1 MKHIYEKD
9 ILPYLKDMLEELKVI
24 EKQGGMSY
32 IYTILSYL
40 VKAGEVKDQTEF
52 VNTIK
57 TSLSETAGEKIMTI
71 AELFKQEGKNE
82 GIAEGEIRGKA
93 SGIAEGETRGV
104 KMASKSI
111 AIKLLK
117 QGMNI
122 DQVVALTDLSRHE
135 VRELQQQQQRH

>member
-1 MKHIYEKD
+1 
-9 ILPYLKDMLEELKVI
+9 LPYLKDMLEELKVI

-57 TSLSETAGEKIMTI
+57 TGLSEIAGEKIMTI
-71 AELFKQEGKNE
+71 AELFRQE
-82 GIAEGEIRGKA
+82 GIAEGEIR
-93 SGIAEGETRGV
+93 GETRGV

-117 QGMNI
+117 QGMDI
-122 DQVVALTDLSRHE
+122 DEIVALTDLSRHE